1 VEHCGYGRRR
11 LGFLSR
17 RKIQYMATSPRH
29 EELGRGNGHDDLQAD
44 RSLGGLMRDAR
55 SVGQL
60 APAEEAKLLLR
71 AGLGDESSQERL
83 LAANL
88 DKVARLAGQRD
99 GQGLS
104 VPDLVQEGS
113 IGLLEAIRT
122 FADSGETDFASYAE
136 ARIGAQMDAAVSE
149 EIAAVREGELLVAA
163 ATDYER
169 AELVMRRT
177 LLREPSVVELA
188 EKLEWTVDR
197 TRYIARVV
205 ADARRR
211 YDEEILAFIDP
222 QAIDLDDEED
232 DDRLELDG

>member
-1 VEHCGYGRRR
+1 
-11 LGFLSR
+11 
-17 RKIQYMATSPRH
+17 MATSPRH
-29 EELGRGNGHDDLQAD
+29 DEDGRGNAHDDLQAD
-44 RSLGGLMRDAR
+44 RSLGALMRDAR
-55 SVGQL
+55 TVGRL
-60 APAEEAKLLLR
+60 GPADEAKLLLR
-71 AGLGDESSQERL
+71 AGLGDVPSQERL

-88 DKVARLAGQRD
+88 DKVVRLAGQRD

-122 FADSGETDFASYAE
+122 FADSGETDFASFAE

-169 AELVMRRT
+169 AELVMRRD

-197 TRYIARVV
+197 TRYIAQVV

-222 QAIDLDDEED
+222 QAIDLDDDED